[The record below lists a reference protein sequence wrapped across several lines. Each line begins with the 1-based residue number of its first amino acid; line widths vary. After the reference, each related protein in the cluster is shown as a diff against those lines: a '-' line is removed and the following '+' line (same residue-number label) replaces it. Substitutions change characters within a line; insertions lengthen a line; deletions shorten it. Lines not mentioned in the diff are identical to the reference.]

1 MRVAVIG
8 TGYVGLVSG
17 ACFSEFGFEVSCVDK
32 DRDKIEG
39 LRQGV
44 IPIYEP
50 GLDRLVA
57 SNVKAGRLN
66 FTTRLEEAVPRADVV
81 MIAVGTPSRRGDGHA
96 DLSHTYAAAREIAAT
111 LEGFSVIA
119 TKSTVPVGTSRE
131 IERLV
136 RAARPDGEFE
146 VVSNPEFLREGSA
159 IEDFMR
165 PDRVVVGAD
174 SERARQAMSALYR
187 PLYLNKTPI
196 LFTKRETAEL
206 IKYAA
211 NAFLATKITFINEI
225 ADICEAVGGNVQDVA
240 EGIGLDGR
248 IGRKFLHAGPGF
260 GGSCFPKDTRA
271 LARIAQEVNR
281 PSRIVEA
288 VITVNEARKGR
299 MAEKVIE
306 ACGGSVR
313 GQAIAVL
320 GIAFKPNTD
329 DVRESPSLTVVPALQ
344 AAGATVR
351 AYDPQGMEEGR
362 RQFDDVSWC
371 QDAYDCMSDADALVI
386 LTEWNEFRA
395 LDLKRVKALL
405 RRPLVIDLRN
415 IYRREEMAAAG
426 FRYVSVGRA
435 PAGSLPG

>member
-1 MRVAVIG
+1 M
-8 TGYVGLVSG
+8 
-17 ACFSEFGFEVSCVDK
+17 
-32 DRDKIEG
+32 
-39 LRQGV
+39 
-44 IPIYEP
+44 
-50 GLDRLVA
+50 
-57 SNVKAGRLN
+57 
-66 FTTRLEEAVPRADVV
+66 
-81 MIAVGTPSRRGDGHA
+81 
-96 DLSHTYAAAREIAAT
+96 
-111 LEGFSVIA
+111 
-119 TKSTVPVGTSRE
+119 
-131 IERLV
+131 
-136 RAARPDGEFE
+136 
-146 VVSNPEFLREGSA
+146 
-159 IEDFMR
+159 
-165 PDRVVVGAD
+165 
-174 SERARQAMSALYR
+174 
-187 PLYLNKTPI
+187 
-196 LFTKRETAEL
+196 
-206 IKYAA
+206 
-211 NAFLATKITFINEI
+211 
-225 ADICEAVGGNVQDVA
+225 
-240 EGIGLDGR
+240 
-248 IGRKFLHAGPGF
+248 
-260 GGSCFPKDTRA
+260 
-271 LARIAQEVNR
+271 
-281 PSRIVEA
+281 
-288 VITVNEARKGR
+288 ITVNEARKGR

-362 RQFDDVSWC
+362 RQLDDVSWC